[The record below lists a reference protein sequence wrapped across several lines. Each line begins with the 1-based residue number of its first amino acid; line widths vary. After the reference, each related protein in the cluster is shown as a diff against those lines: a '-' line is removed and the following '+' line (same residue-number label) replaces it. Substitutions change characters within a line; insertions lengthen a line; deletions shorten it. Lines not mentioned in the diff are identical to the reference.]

1 MKLFEKQLPA
11 LAREIVE
18 ALVQAKD
25 IELEPGAHQ
34 ETILDIQAILAEYAR
49 SEREV
54 CQTAKDLLAA
64 RDWPSDRF
72 GEARR
77 MAASMR
83 RVPLD
88 DEAIEYVFGQ
98 IVEFLMH
105 SSRVAEVFAAD
116 NVMRKRISDILRR
129 HIGLHKELDAEV
141 RRRIKHL
148 QEGTRDWEIAYQKNM
163 EQVRRAKGLD

>member
-18 ALVQAKD
+18 ALVQSRD
-25 IELEPGAHQ
+25 IELEPGAQQ
-34 ETILDIQAILAEYAR
+34 ETVLDMQAILAEYAR
-49 SEREV
+49 TEREIGSA
-54 CQTAKDLLAA
+54 AKDLLAA
-64 RDWPSDRF
+64 RDWHSDRYA
-72 GEARR
+72 EARR
-77 MAASMR
+77 MAAAMR

-98 IVEFLMH
+98 MLEFMMM
-105 SSRVAEVFAAD
+105 SSRVAEVFAPD

-129 HIGLHKELDAEV
+129 HLRLHEELDAEV

-148 QEGTRDWEIAYQKNM
+148 QEGTRDWEIAYSKNM